1 MKASVNASFT
11 IVSMI
16 VALFIRYPKRAFVIA
31 YGAIDMFSIPPATTI
46 SASPAMI
53 MVAASLTHFK
63 PEPQTTLIVIAGT
76 SIGSP
81 ALIAA

>member
-1 MKASVNASFT
+1 
-11 IVSMI
+11 MI
-16 VALFIRYPKRAFVIA
+16 VALFILYPKRAFVIA
-31 YGAIDMFSIPPATTI
+31 YGAIDIFSIPPATTI
-46 SASPAMI
+46 SASPAI
-53 MVAASLTHFK
+53 IIVAASFTHLR

>member
-1 MKASVNASFT
+1 
-11 IVSMI
+11 
-16 VALFIRYPKRAFVIA
+16 
-31 YGAIDMFSIPPATTI
+31 MFSIPPATTI

-63 PEPQTTLIVIAGT
+63 PEPQTTLIVTAGV

-81 ALIAA
+81 ALSAA